1 MSFETGASIVLGDAS
16 NLSSIYKD
24 MEQQFPPCELL
35 KYDKILELMERGRYK
50 LLKYRRLS
58 DYKTVGYALIY
69 KVEDSNL
76 LWGDYLAIR
85 KEFQCLKYGSC
96 FIQAIIDKYCGP
108 YEGLLFSVEHVS
120 NSDPALAKNQKRRIK
135 FYKNLGAHR
144 LHAHY
149 LQPTDDG
156 CLPMYLYFKPR
167 EDVTGISREAQIH
180 AISKMYEYCFS
191 HLKHCSEL
199 LPRFESTI
207 RDETFED

>member
-1 MSFETGASIVLGDAS
+1 MSFGTGASIVLGDAS
-16 NLSSIYKD
+16 NLASIYED
-24 MEQQFPPCELL
+24 MKQQFPPCELL
-35 KYDKILELMERGRYK
+35 TYDTILELMKKDRYK
-50 LLKYRRLS
+50 LLMYRRLA
-58 DYKTVGYALIY
+58 DYKVVGYALVY

-85 KEFQCLKYGSC
+85 KEFQCLNYGSG
-96 FIQAIIDKYCGP
+96 FIQAICEKYRDS

-120 NSDPALAKNQKRRIK
+120 NTDPALAKNQKRRIK
-135 FYKNLGAHR
+135 FYKNLGAQR

-156 CLPMYLYFKPR
+156 NIPMYLYFKPFG
-167 EDVTGISREAQIH
+167 DVTEISRDAQIH
-180 AISKMYEYCFS
+180 AISKMYEFCFS

-207 RDETFED
+207 RDEKFKD